1 MGEVTRKSDHGRSP
15 MARVVMTVVFAVFLC
30 GPTAV
35 VAAAAGSVGVD
46 PVGTG
51 SSGLGG
57 APTTSDVPASPS
69 HFSFTVTSSLIK
81 GPNGVD
87 INNGAVRNDPGALLF
102 VTPTWDPGE
111 VCGCVYDSHP
121 VGVYYDTAAKE
132 WELFHEDDTAFQPGA
147 SYNVLVVPAAT
158 ANAFRWT
165 ATKASISLNL
175 TYISS
180 PATNGRPNAK
190 IIVTQ
195 VLPKG
200 SGGVDNNDGV
210 AVAYDHSGGGRW
222 GIYNQL
228 HFSKE
233 PVGATYNVLVGGAST
248 GGGTSLIQTST
259 KANIAVDSTI
269 IESPVTNNAPNGMVF
284 ATNNYNPHGTGTVNH
299 GVANNHVVGALYSGV
314 ASRWAVFNEDRAT
327 PLVGASM
334 NVLLFRN

>member
-15 MARVVMTVVFAVFLC
+15 MARVVMTAVFAVFLC

-87 INNGAVRNDPGALLF
+87 INNGAVRKDPGALLF
-102 VTPTWDPGE
+102 VTPSWDPGE

-147 SYNVLVVPAAT
+147 SYNVLVVPVAT

-165 ATKASISLNL
+165 ATKANISLNL
-175 TYISS
+175 TYISNH
-180 PATNGRPNAK
+180 ATNGRPNAK

-195 VLPKG
+195 VLPKESG
-200 SGGVDNNDGV
+200 SVYHDDGV
-210 AVAYDHSGGGRW
+210 AVAYDHSAGGRW

-248 GGGTSLIQTST
+248 GGGTSVIQTTTTANQYFDATVITHPST
-259 KANIAVDSTI
+259 NG
-269 IESPVTNNAPNGMVF
+269 APNAMVF
-284 ATNNYNPHGTGTVNH
+284 ATNNYTAHGIGGLH
-299 GVANNHVVGALYSGV
+299 GGVYNGAILGAWFV
-314 ASRWAVFNEDRAT
+314 KHRWAVFNEEQST
-327 PLVGASM
+327 PSLGSSM
-334 NVLLFRN
+334 NLLLFNH